1 MKTGV
6 VSRYGSR
13 GFGYIWEPETRQ
25 EFWFHAVD
33 VTDRISLR
41 AGDKVRFEVGR
52 PKPGAKSPV
61 AILVELLPALDA
73 SDNSRGR
80 S

>member
-61 AILVELLPALDA
+61 AILIEFVSSSECLDA
-73 SDNSRGR
+73 VRA
-80 S
+80 